1 MGEGKAGMSS
11 DEPWPQ
17 HAWASISSFIK
28 VRRKSALRTAC
39 ALPGTS
45 QSSHPREANLPPISQ
60 MRKLRL
66 RGHGYFLAHSRVRSR
81 THIHRFS
88 KLELFILDTPPL
100 FWMNG
105 ACPLPMG
112 RGPAVTPQTA
122 IVSSNETNQRLDPCK
137 PTASASMKHWH
148 QNSLLEGT
156 TPLCSYFLRWE
167 AGEKEERL
175 VHSALIDLP
184 GQRKDTSQKPCR
196 QQSEPLSRP
205 PFSSNV
211 DWL

>member
-1 MGEGKAGMSS
+1 
-11 DEPWPQ
+11 
-17 HAWASISSFIK
+17 
-28 VRRKSALRTAC
+28 
-39 ALPGTS
+39 
-45 QSSHPREANLPPISQ
+45 
-60 MRKLRL
+60 
-66 RGHGYFLAHSRVRSR
+66 
-81 THIHRFS
+81 
-88 KLELFILDTPPL
+88 
-100 FWMNG
+100 MNG

-184 GQRKDTSQKPCR
+184 GQRKDSKGYLEAGCPVLTLQKAFPDT
-196 QQSEPLSRP
+196 LLGWAL
-205 PFSSNV
+205 FAA
-211 DWL
+211 